1 MASKSIDVTDSNDEP
16 KLTGEVMIEIAIP
29 GYKTLQLEHLVL
41 DYNGTLAVDGEVLPG
56 VKDALKGLAEEV
68 QIHILTADTF
78 GKVRSRIE
86 DLPCELSILPVDN
99 QDRGKLEY
107 VKRLGPEHTICVG
120 NGRNDRLMLKEA
132 ALGIAVIL
140 EEGAAVDTLVSAH
153 VVCTSILSALE
164 LLTNPLRLTATL
176 RS

>member
-1 MASKSIDVTDSNDEP
+1 
-16 KLTGEVMIEIAIP
+16 MIEVTIP
-29 GYKTLQLEHLVL
+29 GYKKLQLKHLVL
-41 DYNGTLAVDGEVLPG
+41 DYNGTLAVDGELLPG
-56 VKDALKGLAEEV
+56 VKDALRGLAKEL

-78 GKVRSRIE
+78 GKVRSRVE
-86 DLPCELSILPVDN
+86 DVPCELSILPLEN
-99 QDRGKLEY
+99 QDTGKLDY
-107 VKRLGPEHTICVG
+107 VKGLGAQHTVCIG

-140 EEGAAVDTLVSAH
+140 EEGAALETLVSAD
-153 VVCTSILSALE
+153 VVSSSILSALE